1 MSINKYVLMFMKELP
16 AEEEEEE
23 EEVCSLPRL
32 ITLGAAGGK

>member
-1 MSINKYVLMFMKELP
+1 MFMKELP
-16 AEEEEEE
+16 AGEEEE